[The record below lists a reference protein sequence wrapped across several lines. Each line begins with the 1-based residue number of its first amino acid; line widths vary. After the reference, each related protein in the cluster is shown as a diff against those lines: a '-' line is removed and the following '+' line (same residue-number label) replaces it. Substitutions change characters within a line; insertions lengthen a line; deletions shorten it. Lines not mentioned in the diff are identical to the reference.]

1 MDAIRPILKHVAG
14 YRAKDLPPRVTRLTK
29 RFILDTL
36 AVTLAGGRAP
46 GCQQILDQLAA
57 WGGKPEAFVAGG
69 GRLPAPYAA
78 LANSLMGHALD
89 YDDTHE
95 PADVHAFSVVL
106 PAVLACAE
114 VAGRATGPDLIAA
127 TAIGTDIAYRLGIAI
142 KVYRGWHPSAT
153 CGIFGGALAAG
164 RILGLDRTAL
174 HNAAGIAY
182 SLASG
187 NFQCILDGSLTKRLQ
202 PAFAARGAVEAAIL
216 AHRGVTGAKEVL
228 EGKFGFFPLYEA
240 GAYERSALHDRLGE
254 RFEVEGTSM
263 KPYPSCRFCHPVVDA
278 VLGMPEEVHIAP
290 EDVESVTVEMPPEAH
305 DYVGGPYEPGDSPQ
319 VSAQFNTAYNVA
331 VALLRRRLGPQEVSL
346 EAATDPRAIAL
357 AKKVRTVTNDDPYG
371 FGPVTVTLR
380 LKSGETRERRVVTAK
395 GHPDNAMTDE
405 ECMAKLRACA
415 AFGGWPEDTPDRV
428 AAWVDALDKNTGHP
442 VSELAGILE
451 GAVVA

>member
-1 MDAIRPILKHVAG
+1 MDAIHPILNHVAA
-14 YRAKDLPPRVTRLTK
+14 YRANDLPPRVVRLTK

-36 AVTLAGGRAP
+36 AVSLAGGRAP
-46 GCQQILDQLAA
+46 GCRQILEQLAA

-69 GRLPAPYAA
+69 GRLSAPYAA
-78 LANSLMGHALD
+78 LSNSLIGHALD

-114 VAGRATGPDLIAA
+114 VIGEATGPDLITA
-127 TAIGTDIAYRLGIAI
+127 TAIGTDIAYRMGIAI

-153 CGIFGGALAAG
+153 CGIFGATLAAG
-164 RILGLDRTAL
+164 RVLGLDRKAL

-216 AHRGVTGAKEVL
+216 ARCGVTGAKEVL

-240 GAYERSALHDRLGE
+240 GEYERSALQDGLGE

-278 VLGMPEEVHIAP
+278 VLDMSEEAYVAP
-290 EDVESVTVEMPPEAH
+290 EDVESVTVEMPPEAY
-305 DYVGGPYEPGDSPQ
+305 DYVGGPYQPGDTPQ
-319 VSAQFNTAYNVA
+319 VSAQFSTAYNVA
-331 VALLRRRLGPQEVSL
+331 AALLWRRLGPQEISL
-346 EAATDPRAIAL
+346 EAAIDPRVMAL
-357 AKKVRTVTNDDPYG
+357 AGKVRTVTNDDPYG

-380 LKSGETRERRVVTAK
+380 PKSGGTRERRVVTAK
-395 GHPDNAMTDE
+395 GHPDNPMTDE
-405 ECMAKLRACA
+405 ECMAKLCACA
-415 AFGGWPEDTPDRV
+415 AFGGWPEETPDRV
-428 AAWVDALDKNTGHP
+428 AAWVDGLDKNTGRP
-442 VSELAGILE
+442 VSELAAILE
-451 GAVVA
+451 GTVVA